1 MTHKRG
7 APKGNASFFFSYV
20 ASDMIDDLRE
30 KLLQSMR
37 NCFEMQSP
45 EKPKPLNKLYIRCV
59 RFQVKRFM
67 PRMWLAFSIFPF
79 ISDVLNF

>member
-20 ASDMIDDLRE
+20 ASDMLDDLRE

-45 EKPKPLNKLYIRCV
+45 EKTKTFKQVIHKV
-59 RFQVKRFM
+59 RKIPSKTFYATNV
-67 PRMWLAFSIFPF
+67 AGIF
-79 ISDVLNF
+79 L